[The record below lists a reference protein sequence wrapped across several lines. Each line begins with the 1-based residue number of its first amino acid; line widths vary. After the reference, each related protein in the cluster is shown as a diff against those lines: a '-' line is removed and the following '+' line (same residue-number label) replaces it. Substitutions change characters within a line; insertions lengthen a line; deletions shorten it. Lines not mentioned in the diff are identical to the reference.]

1 MPYTLS
7 ARQARFYTEL
17 ADIYELIP
25 SADDVETYNLV
36 ASDVHCQFWPTN
48 NFDTVEGGFRKKQ
61 TGIMTSDRIHFH
73 SDETTITANIVIHI
87 KAGSLRQA
95 DSWHKAQGAPDKH
108 EFRSKHQEIY
118 VVGVL
123 PLEAGQIV

>member
-7 ARQARFYTEL
+7 PRQRRFYTEL
-17 ADIYELIP
+17 ADIYEIVP
-25 SADDVETYNLV
+25 STDDVETYTLV
-36 ASDVHCQFWPTN
+36 ATDVPCQFWPTN

-61 TGIMTSDRIHFH
+61 QGIMTSDRIHFH
-73 SDETTITANIVIHI
+73 TGEDTITANIIIRI
-87 KAGSLRQA
+87 KPGSLRQA
-95 DSWHKAQGAPDKH
+95 DSWHKAQGAADKH

-118 VVGVL
+118 VVGTL